1 MSEERQTPPLFMDN
15 LHPLES
21 KVLLA
26 LAQPQSAPPTL
37 DQLTSSTGLE
47 PSQLSMAVEW
57 LLAKSLIAVH
67 AETVAHIASLTPTG
81 EAFFDQSAPIERVL
95 SAAREA
101 GQTGKRLTIQ
111 DIQSQEQLEPSDVS
125 KAVGTLKK
133 EGAILIVQ
141 GGCIESTGRNSPTAE
156 AMRTVLQELRS
167 GQRDLETFAE
177 PLRSVLQQHAVK
189 REMPVS
195 PSVWTNG

>member
-1 MSEERQTPPLFMDN
+1 MDN

-26 LAQPQSAPPTL
+26 LTRQPDAPPTL
-37 DQLTSSTGLE
+37 DQLAASTGLE

-57 LLAKSLIAVH
+57 LLAKSLIAVQ
-67 AETVAHIASLTPTG
+67 AETVAHIASLTPIG
-81 EAFFDQSAPIERVL
+81 ELFFEKYAPIERVL

-111 DIQSQEQLEPSDVS
+111 DIQAKEALEPSDVS

-141 GGCIESTGRNSPTAE
+141 GGCIESTGRNSATAE
-156 AMRTVLQELRS
+156 AMRSLLQELRS
-167 GQRDLETFAE
+167 GQRE
-177 PLRSVLQQHAVK
+177 LQSFPNHFGACSSNM
-189 REMPVS
+189 R
-195 PSVWTNG
+195 

>member
-81 EAFFDQSAPIERVL
+81 RRFSISLHRSNVC
-95 SAAREA
+95 SR
-101 GQTGKRLTIQ
+101 RL
-111 DIQSQEQLEPSDVS
+111 
-125 KAVGTLKK
+125 
-133 EGAILIVQ
+133 
-141 GGCIESTGRNSPTAE
+141 GRPG
-156 AMRTVLQELRS
+156 RPGS
-167 GQRDLETFAE
+167 G
-177 PLRSVLQQHAVK
+177 
-189 REMPVS
+189 
-195 PSVWTNG
+195 

>member
-1 MSEERQTPPLFMDN
+1 MDN

-26 LAQPQSAPPTL
+26 MLPQQDRPATL
-37 DQLTSSTGLE
+37 DHLVPATGLE
-47 PSQLSMAVEW
+47 PSQLSMAIEW

-67 AETVAHIASLTPTG
+67 SETVASIASLTPTG
-81 EAFFDQSAPIERVL
+81 EVYFDKYAPIERVL
-95 SAAREA
+95 STAKEA
-101 GQTGKRLTIQ
+101 GRTGKRLTIQ
-111 DIQSQEQLEPSDVS
+111 DIQAQEGLEASEVS

-141 GGCIESTGRNSPTAE
+141 GGCIESTGRNSTTAE
-156 AMRTVLQELRS
+156 SMRALLQELRGGARELQS
-167 GQRDLETFAE
+167 VAE

-189 REMPVS
+189 RGNTREPFRIDDRVTRTS
-195 PSVWTNG
+195 C

>member
-1 MSEERQTPPLFMDN
+1 MDN

-26 LAQPQSAPPTL
+26 LAPQPGSPSTL
-37 DQLTSSTGLE
+37 DQLAASTGLE

-67 AETVAHIASLTPTG
+67 AETVAYIASLTPTG
-81 EAFFDQSAPIERVL
+81 EVFFEKYSPIERVL

-111 DIQSQEQLEPSDVS
+111 DIQAKEALEPSDVS

-133 EGAILIVQ
+133 
-141 GGCIESTGRNSPTAE
+141 
-156 AMRTVLQELRS
+156 
-167 GQRDLETFAE
+167 
-177 PLRSVLQQHAVK
+177 
-189 REMPVS
+189 
-195 PSVWTNG
+195 